1 MMIKPQ
7 IIPFDTEASLEQWI
21 NQMMNRNPG
30 WSFFQHF
37 DENRV
42 FPLLAN
48 VHYNSRIKS
57 ADVSFF
63 KLQDIAQM
71 LPTKALTNQ
80 SQVIQNINAP
90 IKEKQSWKDY
100 FKNFL

>member
-1 MMIKPQ
+1 MIKPQ

-42 FPLLAN
+42 FPLFAN
-48 VHYNSRIKS
+48 VHYNSSIKS

-63 KLQDIAQM
+63 RQQAIAQM
-71 LPTKALTNQ
+71 LPTKTLTQQ
-80 SQVIQNINAP
+80 SQETLNINAP
-90 IKEKQSWKDY
+90 AKEKQGWKDY